1 MWLYYHQE
9 VVMVTKVLSEVQK
22 NDLYKYYKYIY
33 CCLVCK
39 EFYGSDY
46 IDDSKLCPIHSNKG
60 ENFKR

>member
-1 MWLYYHQE
+1 
-9 VVMVTKVLSEVQK
+9 MVTKVLSEVQK